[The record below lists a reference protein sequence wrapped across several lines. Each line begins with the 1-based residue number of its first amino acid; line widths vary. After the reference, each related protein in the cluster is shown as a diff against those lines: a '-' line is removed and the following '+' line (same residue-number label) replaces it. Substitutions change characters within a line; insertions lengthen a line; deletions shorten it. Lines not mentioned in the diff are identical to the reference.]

1 MSPYV
6 LLGVAIVFEVFGD
19 SMMKLSHGFTRKAP
33 IIGIVVGYLVAFYLM
48 AQTLEQ
54 LPLGFAYAVW
64 TGLGIALTA
73 VVGTAFWGE
82 GFNAKKA
89 VGLVAIIGGVL
100 VLKLGV

>member
-6 LLGVAIVFEVFGD
+6 LLGIAVVFEVFAD
-19 SMMKLSHGFTRKAP
+19 SMMKLSHGFTKKAP
-33 IIGIVVGYLVAFYLM
+33 IIGIVVGYLVAFYCI
-48 AQTLEQ
+48 AQTLSQ

-73 VVGTAFWGE
+73 VVGTVFWHE
-82 GFNAKKA
+82 GFNVKKA
-89 VGLVAIIGGVL
+89 LGLVAIIAGVV

>member
-6 LLGVAIVFEVFGD
+6 LLGIAVIFEVFAD
-19 SMMKLSHGFTRKAP
+19 SMMKLSNGFTRKAP
-33 IIGIVVGYLVAFYLM
+33 IIGIAIGYIVAFYLI

-73 VVGTAFWGE
+73 VVGTVFWHE
-82 GFNAKKA
+82 GLNAKKI
-89 VGLVAIIGGVL
+89 VGLIAIIAGVV
-100 VLKLGV
+100 VLKMGV

>member
-6 LLGVAIVFEVFGD
+6 LLGIAVVFEVFAD
-19 SMMKLSHGFTRKAP
+19 SMMKLSNGFTKKLP
-33 IIGIVVGYLVAFYLM
+33 IIGIVAGYVVAFYLI

-73 VVGTAFWGE
+73 VVGALFWHE
-82 GFNAKKA
+82 GFNMKKA
-89 VGLVAIIGGVL
+89 AGLVAIIVGVV
-100 VLKLGV
+100 VLKLGA

>member
-6 LLGVAIVFEVFGD
+6 LLGVAVVFEVFAD
-19 SMMKLSHGFTRKAP
+19 SMMKLSNGFTRKPP
-33 IIGIVVGYLVAFYLM
+33 IIGIVVGYIVAFYLI
-48 AQTLEQ
+48 ALTLEQ

-73 VVGTAFWGE
+73 VVGAAFWHE

-89 VGLVAIIGGVL
+89 AGLVAIIAGVV
-100 VLKLGV
+100 VLKMGV